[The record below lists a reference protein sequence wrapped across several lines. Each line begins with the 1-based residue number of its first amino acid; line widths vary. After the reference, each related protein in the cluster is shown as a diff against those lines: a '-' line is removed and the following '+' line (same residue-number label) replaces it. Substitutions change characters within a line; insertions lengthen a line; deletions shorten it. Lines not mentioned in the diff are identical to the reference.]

1 MTSGLP
7 PHLLRSFSLL
17 NLDSNTSYSFLMLC
31 RDREDLLR
39 SSKEVHFDTGPPHSP
54 LAPPGVAIST
64 GDPKLGAIFSPR
76 RQVLESANR
85 DIRSKYIMGSY
96 KQRSMVSPHTLMGV
110 SCGVVGLI
118 ITTLTLGLVAR
129 SYTRATNLKMP
140 EELEDQ

>member
-1 MTSGLP
+1 MV
-7 PHLLRSFSLL
+7 
-17 NLDSNTSYSFLMLC
+17 C

-39 SSKEVHFDTGPPHSP
+39 SSKEIHFDTGPLAVP
-54 LAPPGVAIST
+54 LGPPGVAISS

-129 SYTRATNLKMP
+129 RYTRATSLKMA
-140 EELEDQ
+140 EEMEEG

>member
-1 MTSGLP
+1 MTQ
-7 PHLLRSFSLL
+7 
-17 NLDSNTSYSFLMLC
+17 
-31 RDREDLLR
+31 
-39 SSKEVHFDTGPPHSP
+39 VP
-54 LAPPGVAIST
+54 LAVPLGPPGVAISS

-129 SYTRATNLKMP
+129 RYTRATNLKMT
-140 EELEDQ
+140 EEMEDG